1 MDGPDASGAKVF
13 GRFTE
18 PAHQVLDLARAEAER
33 AGHRYLGPEHV
44 LLGLLAE
51 GRSRAAQ
58 LLPRRWGWGPRVM
71 WTPLC
76 GLGRLQEAVAA
87 ELRGSQR

>member
-1 MDGPDASGAKVF
+1 MDESGASSDKVF

-33 AGHRYLGPEHV
+33 AGHRYLGPEHL

-51 GRSRAAQ
+51 GHSRGLPDGYHGAAGP
-58 LLPRRWGWGPRVM
+58 LLAGLGVN
-71 WTPLC
+71 
-76 GLGRLQEAVAA
+76 LGRLQDAA
-87 ELRGSQR
+87 ASELRGSQR